1 MTPCKLVLV
10 EGIAGSGKT
19 TTATFVKRLLDR
31 HDVPSRL
38 FCEGDLDHPAD
49 FESVAHFDG
58 PEFEAF
64 LANHAPY
71 RHLLEQHAV
80 TEGADH
86 FLPYRKLRGDYEGVP
101 LDDLVAELARRDVY
115 ETPRASTYCR
125 LATARWQHFVAEAHR
140 RQEVTVLET
149 CFLQN
154 PLTVLLGKHNVPVSN
169 ALDHIHTIAKVVQ
182 PLQPVLVYLQQRHPR
197 ATLERAGA
205 ERPQAWK
212 EFLITY
218 FTQQGWGKATGAQGF
233 EGVIAF
239 YEMRQR
245 VELQVIHSADLD
257 YLIVDTDARSW
268 DENQRVLAAFLGSVL
283 DLTTSPST
291 N

>member
-10 EGIAGSGKT
+10 EGIPGSGKT

-31 HDVPSRL
+31 HDVPNRL

-49 FESVAHFDG
+49 FESVAHFDS
-58 PEFEAF
+58 PDFEAF

-71 RHLLEQHAV
+71 RHLLEQHFV
-80 TEGADH
+80 VDGSDL
-86 FLPYRKLRGDYEGVP
+86 FVPYRKLRGDHEDVH
-101 LDDLVAELARRDVY
+101 LDGLIAELAKRDVY
-115 ETPRASTYCR
+115 ETPLAGTYCR
-125 LATARWQHFVAEAHR
+125 LAAARWRRFVDEARTRH
-140 RQEVTVLET
+140 EVTVFET

-154 PLTVLLGKHNVPVSN
+154 PLTVLLGKHNVPVSD
-169 ALDHIHTIAKVVQ
+169 ALDHIHTIVKTVQ

-197 ATLERAGA
+197 ATLERAA
-205 ERPQAWK
+205 ADRPQAWK

-218 FTQQGWGKATGAQGF
+218 FIQQGWGKATGAQGF

-245 VELQVIHSADLD
+245 VEFQVIRSADLD
-257 YLIVDTDARSW
+257 YLIIDTDARSW
-268 DENQRVLAAFLGSVL
+268 DENQRILAAFLGSAL
-283 DLTTSPST
+283 DLTTSP
-291 N
+291 

>member
-1 MTPCKLVLV
+1 MTPCKRRA
-10 EGIAGSGKT
+10 GGGHPGSGKT

-31 HDVPSRL
+31 HDVPNRL

-49 FESVAHFDG
+49 FESVAHFDS
-58 PEFEAF
+58 PDFETF

-71 RHLLEQHAV
+71 RHLLEQHVVREA
-80 TEGADH
+80 ADC
-86 FLPYRKLRGDYEGVP
+86 FVPYRKLRGDHEDVP
-101 LDDLVAELARRDVY
+101 LDGLIAELAKREVY
-115 ETPRASTYCR
+115 ETPLAGTYCR
-125 LATARWQHFVAEAHR
+125 LAAARWRRFVDEARTRH
-140 RQEVTVLET
+140 EVTVFET

-154 PLTVLLGKHNVPVSN
+154 PLTVLLGKHNVPVSD
-169 ALDHIHTIAKVVQ
+169 ALDHIHTIVKTVQ

-197 ATLERAGA
+197 ATVERAAA

-218 FTQQGWGKATGAQGF
+218 FIQQGWGKATGAQGF

-245 VELQVIHSADLD
+245 VELQVIRSADLD
-257 YLIVDTDARSW
+257 YLIIDTDARSW
-268 DENQRVLAAFLGSVL
+268 DENQRILAAFLGSAL
-283 DLTTSPST
+283 DLTTSP
-291 N
+291 